1 MFMRSGY
8 GAHTRSVRPLVSATQ
23 HHHRRADVLV
33 RLGNPAGAVDA
44 EPGRGAL
51 VLERRRLEV
60 VEADEVLLDG
70 ALAGGG
76 DGLADPAG
84 PGPLRL
90 IVDGHRAAGV
100 DDTVDLAEV
109 RQRRQA
115 ADLVEG
121 LERVGDRDREQA

>member
-8 GAHTRSVRPLVSATQ
+8 SAHTRSVRPLVSATQ

-60 VEADEVLLDG
+60 VEADEVLRDC
-70 ALAGGG
+70 ALAGGV

-84 PGPLRL
+84 HGPLQR
-90 IVDGHRAAGV
+90 IVHGHRAAGV
-100 DDTVDLAEV
+100 DDTFDLAEV
-109 RQRRQA
+109 RPRRQIYTLSQGD
-115 ADLVEG
+115 DLPG
-121 LERVGDRDREQA
+121 